1 MTAHES
7 YGFIG
12 TWEIVES
19 HLEGTTEKLGLEG
32 IKFRLDE
39 MGDII
44 WYNDLINT
52 NGGARDGPLG
62 SPRLSSLNGASFC
75 PINDSAAVLF
85 SCETFE
91 VVELSSNGPG
101 LIFGA
106 YTGHSIEFR
115 TNHYNPGEQMSLRCD
130 CWCELHCQRVKED
143 QSVGQEE
150 PFTLISVLD
159 DGNFCDVTLK
169 SCDNAIYN
177 VHSPILRLN
186 GFDCSSMTAAST
198 YQHLASRFECAEAQA
213 QQQQV
218 VSAATSTTA
227 AHPPLMKVSSVPCA
241 RAVRASSTTTGP
253 SYGRG
258 SPAMMCSVSASA
270 TPSLHPAAPLLNPNF
285 LLPPA
290 SLDSYSLSPKLVAA
304 HISNSFNCLMP
315 TDGAAGSIF
324 LDVPKRAA
332 HSHHHHHHHHHHH
345 QTASSC
351 SDSNLHL
358 DRNVFF
364 FPDAVPAG
372 TCRVKFKPPSS
383 PFRARS
389 PSPFPVATLD
399 TPPSSPLTPL
409 SVLNNIPAKML
420 ATILHWLYCECLPE
434 QLDEDTCIQLINM
447 CESTTPLSRM
457 SEPCKN
463 YLRNIQLKKF
473 VIDII
478 NDLHD
483 SLNNMIQMVNPSTIS
498 HSPCVLCQVFKEGV
512 KECLTAFVKLL
523 QFCNIFTK
531 DATTFT
537 RQQRHEIIKYVRTR
551 MPIYLSQ
558 VHQLLQNVHLVLGSL
573 SPDDRNDLVSYL
585 VPEITAA
592 LEVLTAAVS
601 EIKRSLEA
609 VCKDLKSSQQEQ
621 QQQQKLH
628 ESTVHAGSTQQQ
640 QQQQPARSS
649 TTGNSRAGE
658 RTHLNRSHHARSSSS
673 SSSGGGGGGTSS
685 TSVPSRLG
693 HSPSESDLKFFLYM
707 YEVKKM
713 RDIYG
718 RVTNA
723 LEVLLHKKG
732 TFNEMNLLHQHQ
744 TVRRNLEQLALE
756 VPAAIGQLE
765 ELCDTIDEKIGW
777 KEFKFCFKFLTS
789 QVNGIVSK
797 LLEHKAAL
805 NDAMFYIST
814 LVQKEQFTCALVE
827 LGLLDKRSVEPAL
840 LHECAARRSAVRS
853 SGQRQLE
860 YATVKMNLVQN
871 LCESPT
877 ASHSSLSKNALKL
890 LHSGQLAD
898 MEFEVIVPH
907 PEQPGSEG
915 SGIVALGPPTCCAD
929 LSPDEAL
936 LLNGGGSKGAS
947 IEAPGSSGS
956 SSSNSSSNSTTTTTS
971 SSKGG
976 RGTQSHC
983 FKAHRVI
990 VAARCEWFKKA
1001 LLSGMQE
1008 DINRKIIIY
1017 DTSPV
1022 IFRRLLLYLY
1032 GAPVDRSVG
1041 VDQLCELMLLAD
1053 RYSVDNLKA
1062 ICEQTLVSSIDGDSV
1077 ICLYGISD
1085 RFNATALKARC
1096 LSYLSQHTELTQL
1109 DIFQELPVYL
1119 QNEVQELIRWC
1130 GRAPE
1135 PWCDRERSRS
1145 DRGSGHSLKSPSK
1158 AAKSSRSRKTSPSF
1172 M

>member
-52 NGGARDGPLG
+52 NSNTQNGAGRDSQLNN
-62 SPRLSSLNGASFC
+62 PRLSSLNGAAFC

-150 PFTLISVLD
+150 PFTLITVLD

-169 SCDNAIYN
+169 SCDNVIYN

-213 QQQQV
+213 QV
-218 VSAATSTTA
+218 AAT
-227 AHPPLMKVSSVPCA
+227 HPPLMKVSSVPCA
-241 RAVRASSTTTGP
+241 RAVRTG
-253 SYGRG
+253 SNTYGRG

-270 TPSLHPAAPLLNPNF
+270 TPSLHPSAHASPTILNPNF
-285 LLPPA
+285 LLPPT
-290 SLDSYSLSPKLVAA
+290 SLDSYNLSPKLVAN
-304 HISNSFNCLMP
+304 ISNSFNCLMP
-315 TDGAAGSIF
+315 TGDTHCTDGNTHSIF

-332 HSHHHHHHHHHHH
+332 H
-345 QTASSC
+345 QTSSC
-351 SDSNLHL
+351 SDSNLHI

-364 FPDAVPAG
+364 FPDAVPA

-389 PSPFPVATLD
+389 PSPFPVSTLD

-420 ATILHWLYCECLPE
+420 STILHWLYCECLPD

-558 VHQLLQNVHLVLGSL
+558 VHQLLQNVNLVLGSL

-585 VPEITAA
+585 VPEITGA
-592 LEVLTAAVS
+592 LEVLTSAVS
-601 EIKRSLEA
+601 EIKLSLEE

-628 ESTVHAGSTQQQ
+628 ETSVQPQGRTHTGNNRSGCGRSTQSTQLSGNRSGTER
-640 QQQQPARSS
+640 ARS
-649 TTGNSRAGE
+649 
-658 RTHLNRSHHARSSSS
+658 HARS
-673 SSSGGGGGGTSS
+673 T
-685 TSVPSRLG
+685 TVQSRLG
-693 HSPSESDLKFFLYM
+693 QSTSESDLKFFLYM

-723 LEVLLHKKG
+723 LEVLLHKKN

-744 TVRRNLEQLALE
+744 TVRRNLEQLAME
-756 VPAAIGQLE
+756 VPSAIGQLE

-797 LLEHKAAL
+797 LLEHKSAL

-827 LGLLDKRSVEPAL
+827 LGLLDKRSVDPAL

-860 YATVKMNLVQN
+860 YATVKMNLVQT

-877 ASHSSLSKNALKL
+877 AAHSSLSKNALKL

-898 MEFEVIVPH
+898 MEFEVVVPQM
-907 PEQPGSEG
+907 EQQNES
-915 SGIVALGPPTCCAD
+915 VTPTTSCD
-929 LSPDEAL
+929 FSPDEGL
-936 LLNGGGSKGAS
+936 LLNGANKGANGGGGGGGSETATAVNAS
-947 IEAPGSSGS
+947 SSGS
-956 SSSNSSSNSTTTTTS
+956 SNGSNA
-971 SSKGG
+971 KGCNTK
-976 RGTQSHC
+976 GTQSHC

-1062 ICEQTLVSSIDGDSV
+1062 ICEQTLVASIDSESV

-1085 RFNATALKARC
+1085 RFNAAALKARC

-1135 PWCDRERSRS
+1135 PWCDRGPERSRS
-1145 DRGSGHSLKSPSK
+1145 DRGSRHSLKSPSK
-1158 AAKSSRSRKTSPSF
+1158 ASKSSRSRKTSPSF

>member
-44 WYNDLINT
+44 WYNDLIHMT
-52 NGGARDGPLG
+52 NGQNGAREL
-62 SPRLSSLNGASFC
+62 SPRQLASSLDGTAATATATTTTTTTTTATAAAAASTATAFC

-115 TNHYNPGEQMSLRCD
+115 TSHYNPGEQMSLRCD

-150 PFTLISVLD
+150 PFTLLSVLD

-169 SCDNAIYN
+169 SCDNVIYN

-213 QQQQV
+213 QV
-218 VSAATSTTA
+218 AAT
-227 AHPPLMKVSSVPCA
+227 HPPLMKVSSVPCA
-241 RAVRASSTTTGP
+241 RSVARGASAG
-253 SYGRG
+253 GGGHRG
-258 SPAMMCSVSASA
+258 LPIMCSVSASA
-270 TPSLHPAAPLLNPNF
+270 TPSLHANVSPTLLNPNF

-290 SLDSYSLSPKLVAA
+290 ALDTPYGLASPKLASAVAA
-304 HISNSFNCLMP
+304 NISNSFNCLVP
-315 TDGAAGSIF
+315 TADRPAGAAGSIF
-324 LDVPKRAA
+324 LDVPKRPPAA
-332 HSHHHHHHHHHHH
+332 
-345 QTASSC
+345 SC
-351 SDSNLHL
+351 SDSQLHL
-358 DRNVFF
+358 VDRNVFY
-364 FPDAVPAG
+364 FPEAVPAAAAAVAATASPAAG
-372 TCRVKFKPPSS
+372 RVKFKAPPAS

-409 SVLNNIPAKML
+409 SVLNNIPARML
-420 ATILHWLYCECLPE
+420 STILHWLYCECLPE
-434 QLDEDTCIQLINM
+434 QLDEETCIQLLNM

-463 YLRNIQLKKF
+463 YLRNTQLKKF

-483 SLNNMIQMVNPSTIS
+483 SLNNMIQLVNPGTIS

-551 MPIYLSQ
+551 MPVYLSQ
-558 VHQLLQNVHLVLGSL
+558 IHQLLQNVHLVLGSL
-573 SPDDRNDLVSYL
+573 TPEDRNDLVSYL
-585 VPEITAA
+585 VPEITGA
-592 LEVLTAAVS
+592 LEVLTSAVS
-601 EIKRSLEA
+601 EIKLSLEK
-609 VCKDLKSSQQEQ
+609 VCKDLKSSQQQQQQQQEQ
-621 QQQQKLH
+621 QQQDGVLQAPPPGRSPL
-628 ESTVHAGSTQQQ
+628 SSRSSCTGRTNQQQ
-640 QQQQPARSS
+640 QQQQVSGRSTNRGHTARGGPSS
-649 TTGNSRAGE
+649 TQA
-658 RTHLNRSHHARSSSS
+658 
-673 SSSGGGGGGTSS
+673 
-685 TSVPSRLG
+685 RLG
-693 HSPSESDLKFFLYM
+693 HSSSESDLKFFLYM

-805 NDAMFYIST
+805 NEAMLFIAN
-814 LVQKEQFTCALVE
+814 LVQKEPFTCALVE
-827 LGLLDKRSVEPAL
+827 LGLLDRHGVDPAL
-840 LHECAARRSAVRS
+840 LHECARRRSAVRS

-860 YATVKMNLVQN
+860 YATVKVNLVQN

-877 ASHSSLSKNALKL
+877 AAHSSLSKNALKL

-907 PEQPGSEG
+907 AAEQ
-915 SGIVALGPPTCCAD
+915 AATFD
-929 LSPDEAL
+929 LSPDDGLPAGKGSDGR
-936 LLNGGGSKGAS
+936 GGAAK
-947 IEAPGSSGS
+947 
-956 SSSNSSSNSTTTTTS
+956 
-971 SSKGG
+971 
-976 RGTQSHC
+976 GTQSHC

-1032 GAPVDRSVG
+1032 GAPVDKSVG

-1062 ICEQTLVSSIDGDSV
+1062 ICEQTLVAAIDTDSV

-1085 RFNATALKARC
+1085 RFNAVALKARC

-1119 QNEVQELIRWC
+1119 QNEVQELIHWC

-1135 PWCDRERSRS
+1135 PWCDRTERSRS
-1145 DRGSGHSLKSPSK
+1145 DRGSRHSLKSPSK
-1158 AAKSSRSRKTSPSF
+1158 ASSKSSRSRKTSPSF

>member
-52 NGGARDGPLG
+52 TTNSQNGSARE
-62 SPRLSSLNGASFC
+62 SQYSNPRLSTLNGAAFC

-169 SCDNAIYN
+169 SCDNVIYN

-213 QQQQV
+213 QQV
-218 VSAATSTTA
+218 AA

-241 RAVRASSTTTGP
+241 RAVRTG
-253 SYGRG
+253 SNTYGRG
-258 SPAMMCSVSASA
+258 SPAMMCSVSANA
-270 TPSLHPAAPLLNPNF
+270 TPSLHPSAHASPTILNPNF
-285 LLPPA
+285 LLPPT
-290 SLDSYSLSPKLVAA
+290 SLDSYNLSPKLVAN
-304 HISNSFNCLMP
+304 ISNSFNCLMP
-315 TDGAAGSIF
+315 TEANGADGANTSSIF
-324 LDVPKRAA
+324 LDVPKRTA
-332 HSHHHHHHHHHHH
+332 H
-345 QTASSC
+345 QTSSC
-351 SDSNLHL
+351 SDSNLHI

-364 FPDAVPAG
+364 FPDAVPVS
-372 TCRVKFKPPSS
+372 CRVKFKPPSS

-389 PSPFPVATLD
+389 PSPFPVTTLD

-420 ATILHWLYCECLPE
+420 STILHWLYCECLPD
-434 QLDEDTCIQLINM
+434 QLDEETCIQLINM

-585 VPEITAA
+585 VPEITSA
-592 LEVLTAAVS
+592 LEILTSAVS
-601 EIKRSLEA
+601 EIKLSLEV

-621 QQQQKLH
+621 QQQQQKLH
-628 ESTVHAGSTQQQ
+628 ETSVQPQGRSPTGNRSGGCGRSTQYASL
-640 QQQQPARSS
+640 PGNRTGTERARSHGR
-649 TTGNSRAGE
+649 TT
-658 RTHLNRSHHARSSSS
+658 TP
-673 SSSGGGGGGTSS
+673 T
-685 TSVPSRLG
+685 TTMQSRLG
-693 HSPSESDLKFFLYM
+693 QSTSESDLKFFLYM

-723 LEVLLHKKG
+723 LEVLLHKKN

-744 TVRRNLEQLALE
+744 TVRRNLEQLAME

-797 LLEHKAAL
+797 LLEHKSAL

-853 SGQRQLE
+853 SSQRQLE

-898 MEFEVIVPH
+898 MEFEVVVSQMDQH
-907 PEQPGSEG
+907 HET
-915 SGIVALGPPTCCAD
+915 VTPTTAATSSCD
-929 LSPDEAL
+929 FSPDEGL
-936 LLNGGGSKGAS
+936 LLNGANGKGANGGGGGGVGN
-947 IEAPGSSGS
+947 ETATAVNAS
-956 SSSNSSSNSTTTTTS
+956 SSTGSNGSHA
-971 SSKGG
+971 KGG
-976 RGTQSHC
+976 NTRGAQSHC

-990 VAARCEWFKKA
+990 VAARCDWFKKA

-1062 ICEQTLVSSIDGDSV
+1062 ICEQTLVASIDSESV

-1085 RFNATALKARC
+1085 RFNAAALKARC

-1135 PWCDRERSRS
+1135 PWCDRGPDRSRS
-1145 DRGSGHSLKSPSK
+1145 DRGSRHSLKSPSK
-1158 AAKSSRSRKTSPSF
+1158 ASKSSRSRKTSPSF

>member
-1 MTAHES
+1 MAGQDS
-7 YGFIG
+7 YGFVG
-12 TWEIVES
+12 TWEILES
-19 HLEGTTEKLGLEG
+19 HLDGTGEKLGLEG

-52 NGGARDGPLG
+52 NSRNGGGGSGGGEPDGQHRWSSALDG
-62 SPRLSSLNGASFC
+62 SAFC

-91 VVELSSNGPG
+91 IVELSSNGPG

-115 TNHYNPGEQMSLRCD
+115 TNLYNPGERMSLRCD
-130 CWCELHCQRVKED
+130 GWCELLCQRVKDD

-169 SCDNAIYN
+169 SCDNMIYN

-198 YQHLASRFECAEAQA
+198 YQHLASRFECAEQAQA
-213 QQQQV
+213 L
-218 VSAATSTTA
+218 AA
-227 AHPPLMKVSSVPCA
+227 AHPPLMKMSSVPCA
-241 RAVRASSTTTGP
+241 RTARTNSSAASPSRASVLGLAPTF
-253 SYGRG
+253 
-258 SPAMMCSVSASA
+258 SVSASA
-270 TPSLHPAAPLLNPNF
+270 TPSMHATGGGSMTILNPNF
-285 LLPPA
+285 LLPPT
-290 SLDSYSLSPKLVAA
+290 LEPYNLSPKQLT
-304 HISNSFNCLMP
+304 HISNSFNCLAP
-315 TDGAAGSIF
+315 SAGGGDGSGSAGSIF
-324 LDVPKRAA
+324 LDVPKR
-332 HSHHHHHHHHHHH
+332 H
-345 QTASSC
+345 QQASC
-351 SDSNLHL
+351 SDSNLNV
-358 DRNVFF
+358 DRNVFY
-364 FPDAVPAG
+364 FPDAVPV
-372 TCRVKFKPPSS
+372 CRGVKFKPPPSS

-389 PSPFPVATLD
+389 PSPFPITSLE

-409 SVLNNIPAKML
+409 SVLGNIPSKLL

-434 QLDEDTCIQLINM
+434 QLDEDSCIQLINM

-457 SEPCKN
+457 IEPCKN

-483 SLNNMIQMVNPSTIS
+483 SLNHLIQMVNPGTIS

-512 KECLTAFVKLL
+512 KECLTAIVKLL

-558 VHQLLQNVHLVLGSL
+558 VHQLLQNVNLVLGSL
-573 SPDDRNDLVSYL
+573 TQEDRNDLVSYL
-585 VPEITAA
+585 VPEITGA
-592 LEVLTAAVS
+592 LEVLSAAVS
-601 EIKRSLEA
+601 EIKLSLEK
-609 VCKDLKSSQQEQ
+609 VCKDLKSSQQQ
-621 QQQQKLH
+621 QQQLSDGGAQCRPPP
-628 ESTVHAGSTQQQ
+628 SGG
-640 QQQQPARSS
+640 RI
-649 TTGNSRAGE
+649 
-658 RTHLNRSHHARSSSS
+658 
-673 SSSGGGGGGTSS
+673 GGGGGGGRTGQQGTRSAERTAAS
-685 TSVPSRLG
+685 RARTRSAATDQTRLG
-693 HSPSESDLKFFLYM
+693 QSSSESDLKFFLYM

-718 RVTNA
+718 RVTST
-723 LEVLLHKKG
+723 LEVLLHKKS
-732 TFNEMNLLHQHQ
+732 TFNEMNLLDQHQ
-744 TVRRNLEQLALE
+744 TVRRNLEQLAVE

-797 LLEHKAAL
+797 LLEHKSAL
-805 NDAMFYIST
+805 NDAMLYISN
-814 LVQKEQFTCALVE
+814 LVQKEQFTGALVE
-827 LGLLDKRSVEPAL
+827 LGLLDKRSVEPAI
-840 LHECAARRSAVRS
+840 LHECAKRRCTVRS

-860 YATVKMNLVQN
+860 YATVKVNLVQN
-871 LCESPT
+871 LCEPPT

-898 MEFEVIVPH
+898 MEFEVIVSLADHQNENVASTFDFSPDDSL
-907 PEQPGSEG
+907 PLNGAGGQSG
-915 SGIVALGPPTCCAD
+915 SGGRTGRAILAD
-929 LSPDEAL
+929 NSNTAVEMDV
-936 LLNGGGSKGAS
+936 GGSGTRSTGIVKGS
-947 IEAPGSSGS
+947 
-956 SSSNSSSNSTTTTTS
+956 
-971 SSKGG
+971 
-976 RGTQSHC
+976 QSHC

-990 VAARCEWFKKA
+990 VAARCDWFKKA
-1001 LLSGMQE
+1001 LISGMQE

-1032 GAPVDRSVG
+1032 GAPVDKSVG

-1062 ICEQTLVSSIDGDSV
+1062 ICEETLVASIDSDSV

-1085 RFNATALKARC
+1085 RFNAGTLKARC
-1096 LSYLSQHTELTQL
+1096 LSYLSQHNELTQR
-1109 DIFQELPVYL
+1109 DIFQELPLYL

-1135 PWCDRERSRS
+1135 PWCDRLERSRS
-1145 DRGSGHSLKSPSK
+1145 ERTRHCLKSPSK
-1158 AAKSSRSRKTSPSF
+1158 ASKSSSSSRSRKSSPSF

>member
-1 MTAHES
+1 MGRSGQERRPNMTAHES

-44 WYNDLINT
+44 WYNDLIHMT
-52 NGGARDGPLG
+52 NGQSNGARELSPRSLGSLDGP
-62 SPRLSSLNGASFC
+62 AATTFC

-150 PFTLISVLD
+150 PFTLRTVLD

-169 SCDNAIYN
+169 SCDNVIYN

-213 QQQQV
+213 QVAQA
-218 VSAATSTTA
+218 S
-227 AHPPLMKVSSVPCA
+227 HPPLMKVSSVPCA
-241 RAVRASSTTTGP
+241 RSSPRAGVTVTAG
-253 SYGRG
+253 GLRG
-258 SPAMMCSVSASA
+258 LPVMCSVSASA
-270 TPSLHPAAPLLNPNF
+270 TPSLHASVSPTILNPNF

-290 SLDSYSLSPKLVAA
+290 ALDTPYGLSPKLAAVAN
-304 HISNSFNCLMP
+304 ISNSFNCLVP
-315 TDGAAGSIF
+315 TADRPCAAGSIF
-324 LDVPKRAA
+324 LDVPPRR
-332 HSHHHHHHHHHHH
+332 
-345 QTASSC
+345 QTSVSC
-351 SDSNLHL
+351 SD
-358 DRNVFF
+358 VFY
-364 FPDAVPAG
+364 FPEAAPPPPASPAG
-372 TCRVKFKPPSS
+372 RVKFKAPPAS

-409 SVLNNIPAKML
+409 SVLNNIPARML
-420 ATILHWLYCECLPE
+420 STILHWLYCECLPE
-434 QLDEDTCIQLINM
+434 QLDEETCIQLLNM

-483 SLNNMIQMVNPSTIS
+483 SLNNMIQMVNPNTIS

-558 VHQLLQNVHLVLGSL
+558 IHQLLQNVHLVLGSL
-573 SPDDRNDLVSYL
+573 TPDDRNDLVSYL
-585 VPEITAA
+585 VPEITGA
-592 LEVLTAAVS
+592 LEVLTSAVS
-601 EIKRSLEA
+601 EIKVSLEK
-609 VCKDLKSSQQEQ
+609 VCKDLKSSQQQ
-621 QQQQKLH
+621 QQQQQEH
-628 ESTVHAGSTQQQ
+628 EGVLQAPPPGRSPASSRSSCSGRTTQQQ
-640 QQQQPARSS
+640 QQQQLAGRS
-649 TTGNSRAGE
+649 A
-658 RTHLNRSHHARSSSS
+658 NRGHPS
-673 SSSGGGGGGTSS
+673 
-685 TSVPSRLG
+685 SRLG
-693 HSPSESDLKFFLYM
+693 HSSSESDLKFFLYM

-805 NDAMFYIST
+805 NEAMLFISN
-814 LVQKEQFTCALVE
+814 LVQKDPFTGALVE
-827 LGLLDKRSVEPAL
+827 LGLLDRHSVDPAL
-840 LHECAARRSAVRS
+840 LHECAQRRSAVRS

-860 YATVKMNLVQN
+860 YATVKVNLVQN

-877 ASHSSLSKNALKL
+877 AAHSSLSKNALKL

-898 MEFEVIVPH
+898 MEFEVIVPSA
-907 PEQPGSEG
+907 EQHQN
-915 SGIVALGPPTCCAD
+915 VAPASFD
-929 LSPDEAL
+929 FSPDEGS
-936 LLNGGGSKGAS
+936 LLNGALERGGG
-947 IEAPGSSGS
+947 PG
-956 SSSNSSSNSTTTTTS
+956 TDT
-971 SSKGG
+971 KGG
-976 RGTQSHC
+976 AAGKGTQSHC

-990 VAARCEWFKKA
+990 VAARCEWFRKA

-1032 GAPVDRSVG
+1032 GAPVDKSVG

-1062 ICEQTLVSSIDGDSV
+1062 ICEQTLVASIDNDSV

-1085 RFNATALKARC
+1085 RFNAAALKARC

-1119 QNEVQELIRWC
+1119 QNEVQELIHWC

-1135 PWCDRERSRS
+1135 PWCDRGTERSRS
-1145 DRGSGHSLKSPSK
+1145 DRGSRHSLKSPSK
-1158 AAKSSRSRKTSPSF
+1158 AASKSSRSRKTSPSF

>member
-1 MTAHES
+1 
-7 YGFIG
+7 
-12 TWEIVES
+12 
-19 HLEGTTEKLGLEG
+19 
-32 IKFRLDE
+32 
-39 MGDII
+39 
-44 WYNDLINT
+44 
-52 NGGARDGPLG
+52 
-62 SPRLSSLNGASFC
+62 
-75 PINDSAAVLF
+75 
-85 SCETFE
+85 
-91 VVELSSNGPG
+91 
-101 LIFGA
+101 
-106 YTGHSIEFR
+106 GH
-115 TNHYNPGEQMSLRCD
+115 N
-130 CWCELHCQRVKED
+130 K
-143 QSVGQEE
+143 
-150 PFTLISVLD
+150 LISEPSP
-159 DGNFCDVTLK
+159 NK
-169 SCDNAIYN
+169 QYN

-198 YQHLASRFECAEAQA
+198 YQHLASRFECAEAQQ

-218 VSAATSTTA
+218 AAT
-227 AHPPLMKVSSVPCA
+227 HPPLMKVSSVPCA
-241 RAVRASSTTTGP
+241 RAAVRTGP
-253 SYGRG
+253 PHSTYGRG

-270 TPSLHPAAPLLNPNF
+270 TPSLHPTVHVSPPILNTNF

-290 SLDSYSLSPKLVAA
+290 SLDAYNLSPKLVAA
-304 HISNSFNCLMP
+304 NISNSYNCLMP
-315 TDGAAGSIF
+315 TADGTGTGSIY
-324 LDVPKRAA
+324 LDVPKRPA
-332 HSHHHHHHHHHHH
+332 HH
-345 QTASSC
+345 QPSSC

-364 FPDAVPAG
+364 FPDAIPAG

-389 PSPFPVATLD
+389 PSPFPVSTLD

-558 VHQLLQNVHLVLGSL
+558 VHQLLQNVHLVLGGL

-585 VPEITAA
+585 VPEITGA
-592 LEVLTAAVS
+592 LEVLTSAVS
-601 EIKRSLEA
+601 EIKLSLEA

-628 ESTVHAGSTQQQ
+628 ESTTLHGHGRS
-640 QQQQPARSS
+640 QPASHHRSGGGSNRSS
-649 TTGNSRAGE
+649 E
-658 RTHLNRSHHARSSSS
+658 RTHLNRSHGPRSSSNGGGVGTSSSS
-673 SSSGGGGGGTSS
+673 SSNSSGTA
-685 TSVPSRLG
+685 VPSRLG
-693 HSPSESDLKFFLYM
+693 QSTSESDLKFFLYM

-723 LEVLLHKKG
+723 LEVLLHKKS

-827 LGLLDKRSVEPAL
+827 LGLLDKRSIDPAL
-840 LHECAARRSAVRS
+840 LHECAARRRAIRS

-907 PEQPGSEG
+907 SEQPAEG
-915 SGIVALGPPTCCAD
+915 TTALVALTATCCD
-929 LSPDEAL
+929 FSPDEGVS
-936 LLNGGGSKGAS
+936 LNGGGGVGGGSKVADGIGDAVS
-947 IEAPGSSGS
+947 SSSGS
-956 SSSNSSSNSTTTTTS
+956 SNAKVGNAKSA
-971 SSKGG
+971 
-976 RGTQSHC
+976 QSHC

-1008 DINRKIIIY
+1008 DINRQVKIIIY

-1062 ICEQTLVSSIDGDSV
+1062 ICEQTLVSSIDSDSV

-1096 LSYLSQHTELTQL
+1096 LSYLSQHTELTHL
-1109 DIFQELPVYL
+1109 DIFQELPGYL

-1145 DRGSGHSLKSPSK
+1145 DRGSRHSLKSPSK
-1158 AAKSSRSRKTSPSF
+1158 ASKSSRSRKTSPSF

>member
-1 MTAHES
+1 MAAQEA
-7 YGFIG
+7 YGFVG
-12 TWEIVES
+12 TWEILES
-19 HLEGTTEKLGLEG
+19 HLDGTGEKLGLEG

-52 NGGARDGPLG
+52 NNSRNGGGQQHRWGAALDGTT
-62 SPRLSSLNGASFC
+62 FC
-75 PINDSAAVLF
+75 PISDSAAVLF

-91 VVELSSNGPG
+91 IVELSSNGPG

-115 TNHYNPGEQMSLRCD
+115 TNLYNPGERMSLRCD
-130 CWCELHCQRVKED
+130 GWCELHCQRVNDD

-169 SCDNAIYN
+169 SCDNVIYN

-198 YQHLASRFECAEAQA
+198 YQHLASRFECAEQA
-213 QQQQV
+213 QTL
-218 VSAATSTTA
+218 AA
-227 AHPPLMKVSSVPCA
+227 AHPPLMKMSSVPCA
-241 RAVRASSTTTGP
+241 RTARNTSTAPALTSVSARASVLGLAPTV
-253 SYGRG
+253 
-258 SPAMMCSVSASA
+258 SVSASA
-270 TPSLHPAAPLLNPNF
+270 APSVGSMTILNPNF
-285 LLPPA
+285 LLPPT
-290 SLDSYSLSPKLVAA
+290 LDAYSLSPKQLT
-304 HISNSFNCLMP
+304 HISNSFNCLAGM
-315 TDGAAGSIF
+315 GASGSSDAAGGSSGSIF
-324 LDVPKRAA
+324 LDVPRRAPGLQQA
-332 HSHHHHHHHHHHH
+332 
-345 QTASSC
+345 SC
-351 SDSNLHL
+351 SDSNLNV
-358 DRNVFF
+358 DRNVFY
-364 FPDAVPAG
+364 FPDAVPV
-372 TCRVKFKPPSS
+372 CRGVKFRQPPPPAS

-389 PSPFPVATLD
+389 PSPFPIASLE

-409 SVLNNIPAKML
+409 SVLGNIPSKLL

-434 QLDEDTCIQLINM
+434 HLDEDSCIQLINM

-457 SEPCKN
+457 IEPCKN

-483 SLNNMIQMVNPSTIS
+483 SLNHLIQTVNPGTIS

-512 KECLTAFVKLL
+512 KECLTAIVKLL

-558 VHQLLQNVHLVLGSL
+558 VHQLLQNVNLVLGSL
-573 SPDDRNDLVSYL
+573 TQEDRNDLVSYL
-585 VPEITAA
+585 VPEITGA
-592 LEVLTAAVS
+592 LEVLTASVS
-601 EIKRSLEA
+601 EIKRSLEK
-609 VCKDLKSSQQEQ
+609 VCKDLK
-621 QQQQKLH
+621 
-628 ESTVHAGSTQQQ
+628 STQQQ
-640 QQQQPARSS
+640 QQQQQQQQLPLADCRPPSSGRNTGGGSGGRSGQQ
-649 TTGNSRAGE
+649 GNRSASE
-658 RTHLNRSHHARSSSS
+658 RTASNRARTRSAAEQ
-673 SSSGGGGGGTSS
+673 
-685 TSVPSRLG
+685 PRLG
-693 HSPSESDLKFFLYM
+693 QSSSESDLKFFLYM

-718 RVTNA
+718 RVTST
-723 LEVLLHKKG
+723 LEVLLHKKS
-732 TFNEMNLLHQHQ
+732 TFNEMNLMDQHQ
-744 TVRRNLEQLALE
+744 TVRRNLEQLAVE

-797 LLEHKAAL
+797 LLEHKNAL
-805 NDAMFYIST
+805 NDAMLYISN
-814 LVQKEQFTCALVE
+814 LVQKEQFTGALVE
-827 LGLLDKRSVEPAL
+827 LGVLDKRSVDPAV
-840 LHECAARRSAVRS
+840 LHECAKRRCAVRS

-860 YATVKMNLVQN
+860 YATVKVNLVQKM
-871 LCESPT
+871 CESPT

-890 LHSGQLAD
+890 LHSGHLAD
-898 MEFEVIVPH
+898 MEFEVIVSLADRQN
-907 PEQPGSEG
+907 ENVPGTFDFSPDDSLMLNGAGGQAGCSRTTTVAANSPGDELILASDILVASTASGPVEMEVG
-915 SGIVALGPPTCCAD
+915 SG
-929 LSPDEAL
+929 
-936 LLNGGGSKGAS
+936 
-947 IEAPGSSGS
+947 
-956 SSSNSSSNSTTTTTS
+956 STRSTGIAKDS
-971 SSKGG
+971 
-976 RGTQSHC
+976 QSHC

-990 VAARCEWFKKA
+990 VAARCDWFKKA
-1001 LLSGMQE
+1001 LISGMQE
-1008 DINRKIIIY
+1008 DINRKIIVY

-1032 GAPVDRSVG
+1032 GAPVDKSVG

-1062 ICEQTLVSSIDGDSV
+1062 ICEETLVASIDSESV
-1077 ICLYGISD
+1077 ICLFGISD
-1085 RFNATALKARC
+1085 RFNASTLKARC
-1096 LSYLSQHTELTQL
+1096 LSYLSQHNELTQL
-1109 DIFQELPVYL
+1109 DIFQELPLYL
-1119 QNEVQELIRWC
+1119 QNEVQELVRWC
-1130 GRAPE
+1130 GRVPE
-1135 PWCDRERSRS
+1135 PWCDRLERSRS
-1145 DRGSGHSLKSPSK
+1145 ERTRHCLKSPSK
-1158 AAKSSRSRKTSPSF
+1158 SSRSSRSRKSSPSF

>member
-52 NGGARDGPLG
+52 TASSTTPNGGRDGQLN
-62 SPRLSSLNGASFC
+62 SPRLSSLNGGSFC

-150 PFTLISVLD
+150 PFTLLSVLD

-169 SCDNAIYN
+169 SCDNVIYN

-213 QQQQV
+213 QQQQQQV
-218 VSAATSTTA
+218 VTH
-227 AHPPLMKVSSVPCA
+227 HPPLMKVSSVPC
-241 RAVRASSTTTGP
+241 
-253 SYGRG
+253 GRTVAHHRHR
-258 SPAMMCSVSASA
+258 SPAMMGSVSAAA
-270 TPSLHPAAPLLNPNF
+270 TPSAHASTPTIINPNF

-290 SLDSYSLSPKLVAA
+290 ALDSYTLSPKLLAA
-304 HISNSFNCLMP
+304 NISNSFNCLMP
-315 TDGAAGSIF
+315 TGEEEGTGEGAGMATTAVSSIF

-332 HSHHHHHHHHHHH
+332 
-345 QTASSC
+345 TC

-358 DRNVFF
+358 ERNVFF
-364 FPDAVPAG
+364 FPDAAPASC
-372 TCRVKFKPPSS
+372 CRVKWKPPPAS

-434 QLDEDTCIQLINM
+434 QLDEDTCMQLINM

-592 LEVLTAAVS
+592 LEVLTSAVS
-601 EIKRSLEA
+601 EIKLSLEE

-628 ESTVHAGSTQQQ
+628 ESTVHTAHGRSA
-640 QQQQPARSS
+640 ARSGGGA
-649 TTGNSRAGE
+649 GNRSSD
-658 RTHLNRSHHARSSSS
+658 RTHLNRSHTRSS
-673 SSSGGGGGGTSS
+673 SSSGGGGGAN
-685 TSVPSRLG
+685 SVQSRLG
-693 HSPSESDLKFFLYM
+693 QSTSESDLKFFLYM

-827 LGLLDKRSVEPAL
+827 LGLLDKRSVDPAL
-840 LHECAARRSAVRS
+840 LHECAARRSAVRLG
-853 SGQRQLE
+853 GQRQLE
-860 YATVKMNLVQN
+860 YATVKMNLVQT

-877 ASHSSLSKNALKL
+877 AAHSSLSKNALKL
-890 LHSGQLAD
+890 LHSSQLAD
-898 MEFEVIVPH
+898 MEFEVIVSQSDQHQDGTP
-907 PEQPGSEG
+907 
-915 SGIVALGPPTCCAD
+915 CD
-929 LSPDEAL
+929 FSPDDGL
-936 LLNGGGSKGAS
+936 LLNGREDTASAGDGPSSSVASNGSHLAKGGSAKC
-947 IEAPGSSGS
+947 
-956 SSSNSSSNSTTTTTS
+956 
-971 SSKGG
+971 
-976 RGTQSHC
+976 GTQSHC

-1062 ICEQTLVSSIDGDSV
+1062 ICEQTLVSSIDADTV

-1135 PWCDRERSRS
+1135 PWCDRDRPERSRG
-1145 DRGSGHSLKSPSK
+1145 GSRHSLKSPSK
-1158 AAKSSRSRKTSPSF
+1158 ASKSSSRSRKTSPSF